1 MKKIIILLIIPIVA
15 AALVFQVPSVPL
27 TSAQILEKDPLVLQT
42 LGLNG
47 TVTDLGQ
54 RDVSIDIEDEPMPA
68 NGTIS
73 ISTTGAD
80 DIDVQSMPP
89 AGFTII
95 IDNQTARVTTHPVTI
110 ETREALAQDEEASAD
125 SDDEQ
130 DNDEDSEEEE
140 ESG

>member
-15 AALVFQVPSVPL
+15 AALVLQVPSVPL
-27 TSAQILEKDPLVLQT
+27 TNAQILEKDPPALQT
-42 LGLNG
+42 LDING

-73 ISTTGAD
+73 ISTEGAD

-95 IDNQTARVTTHPVTI
+95 IDNTTARVTTHPVTI
-110 ETREALAQDEEASAD
+110 EARESLEADTAEQAEEES

-130 DNDEDSEEEE
+130 DNDEDSEEE
-140 ESG
+140 G

>member
-1 MKKIIILLIIPIVA
+1 MLLIIPIVA
-15 AALVFQVPSVPL
+15 AALVLQVPSVPL
-27 TSAQILEKDPLVLQT
+27 TYSQILEKDPPVLQT
-42 LGLNG
+42 LDLNG

-73 ISTTGAD
+73 ISTTGAN

-95 IDNQTARVTTHPVTI
+95 IDNTTARVTTHPVTI
-110 ETREALAQDEEASAD
+110 ETRESSLEADTEQAEQES